1 VDAGLFYVDDA
12 LRSNS
17 GRLSKVEVNDMNDG
31 TDSELT
37 DFLKDEPET
46 TTEDTTDV
54 DKPEETAEQDDKGGE
69 KTDDDSTT
77 DDKAAES
84 NQDDAGSP
92 SEPENKDTGTV
103 PIAALLDEREKRQAF
118 EKQVGELTDKL
129 STTEAKPLPDVLDD
143 QEGFVKQL
151 ESKVKSE
158 TQAVRIEVSQD
169 MMRTMHSDYDEME
182 AKFVAMAKD
191 NPDLIS
197 KMYAT
202 PLPAKFA
209 YETAKKA
216 DKLADFENVE
226 EWEAKKTA
234 ELKASI
240 KAEME
245 AEAKAKAEK
254 DADTS
259 GALSPSIAA
268 QRAAGSNGSQKPA
281 DVPDPL
287 ETTFNR

>member
-1 VDAGLFYVDDA
+1 
-12 LRSNS
+12 
-17 GRLSKVEVNDMNDG
+17 MNG
-31 TDSELT
+31 TDSELNE
-37 DFLKDEPET
+37 FLNDAPEAEVENT
-46 TTEDTTDV
+46 PVVESGTESENNT
-54 DKPEETAEQDDKGGE
+54 EESAPAKEVA
-69 KTDDDSTT
+69 T
-77 DDKAAES
+77 DDKAEEAKPVEGK
-84 NQDDAGSP
+84 AGGSP
-92 SEPENKDTGTV
+92 SEPEAKETGTV

-118 EKQVGELTDKL
+118 EKQVSELTSKL

-191 NPDLIS
+191 NPNLIS

-234 ELKASI
+234 ELKVSI

-245 AEAKAKAEK
+245 AEAKAKVEK

-259 GALSPSIAA
+259 GALSPSLAA
-268 QRAAGSNGSQKPA
+268 QRAAGGNSQAAPA